1 MQETPNKQNGM
12 TLVEI
17 LAAILIMSLV
27 LITFMALFI
36 QSAKYTAH
44 NRETLTSVEIAE
56 NIIGKVRLSDDLTG
70 LGALKDG
77 DEVVTSEAALTNT
90 NGSKIEVVEAGNS
103 DYEVFLKVEDF
114 LVGSSKLKRI
124 EVKVK
129 SKNPT
134 VNQSKP
140 FVTEI
145 FLEVNS

>member
-56 NIIGKVRLSDDLTG
+56 NIIGKMRLSEDLNG
-70 LGALKDG
+70 LGALKKD
-77 DEVVTSEAALTNT
+77 DSVVTSEAALTN
-90 NGSKIEVVEAGNS
+90 GGKIEVVEGGNS
-103 DYEVFLKVEDF
+103 DYEVFLIVKDF

-124 EVKVK
+124 EVEVK

-140 FVTEI
+140 FSTKI
-145 FLEVNS
+145 FLEVSS

>member
-70 LGALKDG
+70 LGPLKESNV
-77 DEVVTSEAALTNT
+77 EVNSEDVLKKD
-90 NGSKIEVVEAGNS
+90 GSKIEVVEGGNS
-103 DYEVFLKVEDF
+103 DYEVFLIVEDF
-114 LVGSSKLKRI
+114 LVGSSILKRI
-124 EVKVK
+124 EVEVK

-134 VNQSKP
+134 VKKSKP
-140 FVTEI
+140 FATTI
-145 FLEVNS
+145 FLEVSS